1 MLNSHYG
8 LLEDSYSERHS
19 PSWLQV
25 RFLICISFF
34 MPSVFMSERY
44 EQRQPQAYISA
55 TWTCPTRASTTFP
68 AEQESCRVTVQNCT
82 AAFMSYTMNCMSL
95 VGQCRRGGAKAA
107 ILCSFPAKP
116 GLNSQWKFKWL
127 QELQKKPSSTLE
139 RRPYPRGLISFY
151 KRQIWDARKWTK
163 PTFAKGMKKQKQVV
177 K

>member
-1 MLNSHYG
+1 MTSSQISDLYF
-8 LLEDSYSERHS
+8 LLHAFSFHVREVWAETTLAACFDS
-19 PSWLQV
+19 LKNTV
-25 RFLICISFF
+25 T
-34 MPSVFMSERY
+34 
-44 EQRQPQAYISA
+44 PQAYISA

-82 AAFMSYTMNCMSL
+82 VAFMSYTMNCMSL